1 MNTTIGKYLIV
12 IGLFIVVVGVIIYF
26 LGDRMNWFGRLPGDI
41 RVEKENIRIFIPL
54 TTMILLS
61 ILITLIINLFKKIF

>member
-1 MNTTIGKYLIV
+1 MNTTIGKYLII
-12 IGLFIVVVGVIIYF
+12 IGLFIVIIGVLLYF

-61 ILITLIINLFKKIF
+61 ILITLILNFFKKIF

>member
-1 MNTTIGKYLIV
+1 MNTTIGKYLII
-12 IGLFIVVVGVIIYF
+12 IGLFIVIIGVLLYF

-41 RVEKENIRIFIPL
+41 RVEKENIKIFIPL

-61 ILITLIINLFKKIF
+61 ILITLILNFFKKIF

>member
-12 IGLFIVVVGVIIYF
+12 IGLFILAVGVVIYF

-61 ILITLIINLFKKIF
+61 ILITLIINIFKKIF

>member
-12 IGLFIVVVGVIIYF
+12 IGLFILVVGVVIYF

-61 ILITLIINLFKKIF
+61 ILITLIINIFKKIF

>member
-12 IGLFIVVVGVIIYF
+12 IGLFILAIGVVIYF

-61 ILITLIINLFKKIF
+61 ILITLIINIFKKIF

>member
-1 MNTTIGKYLIV
+1 MNATIGKYLIV
-12 IGLFIVVVGVIIYF
+12 IGLFILIVGVIVYF

-54 TTMILLS
+54 TTMILIS
-61 ILITLIINLFKKIF
+61 ILITLIINIFKKIF

>member
-12 IGLFIVVVGVIIYF
+12 IGLFILAVGVVIYF
-26 LGDRMNWFGRLPGDI
+26 LGNRMNWFGRLPGDI

-61 ILITLIINLFKKIF
+61 ILITLIINIFKKIF

>member
-12 IGLFIVVVGVIIYF
+12 IGLFILVVGVVVYF

-61 ILITLIINLFKKIF
+61 ILITLIINIFKKIF